1 MRRLWLVASMAGF
14 VVLAASSGAF
24 AELYMYKDSRGSL
37 HFSNAPAAPGF
48 RPYTPPALSG
58 GSAVRYRPDPTR
70 RRKFDPLIRDAA
82 ARYRVDR
89 ALVKAVIR
97 AESDFVPYARSPKG
111 ALGLMQL
118 MPATAR
124 RYNVWRLYDPIE
136 NIDAG
141 VRHLR
146 ILLDRYEGN
155 VRLALA
161 AYNAGDD
168 AVSRYGGV
176 PPYRETVDYL
186 ERVLRFH
193 AQYRREF

>member
-1 MRRLWLVASMAGF
+1 MRRLWLVVSVVGLVVLTASSRASAGF
-14 VVLAASSGAF
+14 YV
-24 AELYMYKDSRGSL
+24 YKDSRGSL

-48 RPYTPPALSG
+48 RPYTPPASSR
-58 GSAVRYRPDPTR
+58 GSALRYRPDPTR
-70 RRKFDPLIRDAA
+70 RRKFDPLIREAA

-124 RYNVWRLYDPIE
+124 RYNAWRLYDPIE

-168 AVSRYGGV
+168 AVSRYGGI
-176 PPYRETVDYL
+176 PPYPETIDYL
-186 ERVLRFH
+186 ERVLRYH
-193 AQYRREF
+193 AQYNREF